1 MTLTNLT
8 MANYRSQEKKLA
20 ALEKRKQALQLAI
33 AGVDYQTIADRVG
46 YNSRQAAHAAVKS
59 ALVETLRP
67 PSDEL
72 RQMQLTRLDEMIKY
86 LWSQVSKGNYNAVDR
101 IIKIEERRAKLLG
114 LDAPTKTDLT
124 TNGKDIT
131 TIKVIW
137 DDGSD
142 NTPPETP

>member
-1 MTLTNLT
+1 
-8 MANYRSQEKKLA
+8 MANYRTQEKKLA

-114 LDAPTKTDLT
+114 LDAPTKTDVT
-124 TNGKDIT
+124 SGGEKIT
-131 TIKVIW
+131 WKEFIANART
-137 DDGSD
+137 DS
-142 NTPPETP
+142 E